1 MKKSKK
7 SVKPV
12 ASHRRFSIPTLTI
25 AALVIAAAA
34 ITVAS
39 KQLAS
44 NKVTTAQPVQTVHA
58 VTPEADKKFV
68 TVKVAGRDVQVDPQT
83 GKIKPLTPEEAKQLA
98 DGLKTML
105 NKSTDG
111 LEQVQNADG
120 SVSMDLKGRFQNVA
134 VARVNDDGS
143 VEQSCIDEPQQAA
156 RFFGIDP
163 KLLGVEPVKGATQQV
178 IKTPARKVSQ

>member
-7 SVKPV
+7 TAKPV
-12 ASHRRFSIPTLTI
+12 AGHRRFSIPTLTI
-25 AALVIAAAA
+25 AALVIAAGA

-44 NKVTTAQPVQTVHA
+44 NKVTNAQTVQAVQA
-58 VTPEADKKFV
+58 VTPDADKKFV

-134 VARVNDDGS
+134 VARVNDDGA

-156 RFFGIDP
+156 QFFGIDP
-163 KLLGVEPVKGATQQV
+163 KLLGVEPVKGAAQQI